1 MMVSVSFCKWFL
13 TLHFLFTALVSAKY
27 HGNPA
32 NKLVNIINQN
42 RTVEKL
48 SQLNDN
54 AGLSCIALQYIE
66 ECQGNCTSN
75 NTVKC
80 KPSENDFTEVF
91 APNCGVELPTFGTIT
106 GRIVG
111 CQSNYVEPLEAFSRI
126 LVRDHETLSVLRDKN
141 HSEVGVGLIGNH
153 HGPYF
158 WCVLFSNDRINT
170 TFVLENGG
178 KGIKQRKGCYSGAN
192 IDCSEGKR
200 TKLSLLVTI
209 FPVIF
214 TIFI

>member
-1 MMVSVSFCKWFL
+1 MVSIISCCKWFL
-13 TLHFLFTALVSAKY
+13 TLHLLFAALVSAKS

-32 NKLVNIINQN
+32 NELVNIMNQN
-42 RTVEKL
+42 RTAAKL

-66 ECQGNCTSN
+66 ACQGNCTSN

-80 KPSENDFTEVF
+80 KPSENDFLEVF

-111 CQSNYVEPLEAFSRI
+111 CQPKYVEPLEAFSRV
-126 LVRDHETLSVLRDKN
+126 LVRDRAALSVLREKN
-141 HSEVGVGLIGNH
+141 HSEVGVGLVGNR

-158 WCVLFSNDRINT
+158 WCVLFSNDRINS

-192 IDCSEGKR
+192 IECSEAKR
-200 TKLSLLVTI
+200 TKLFLLVTI

>member
-1 MMVSVSFCKWFL
+1 MMESISCCKWFL
-13 TLHFLFTALVSAKY
+13 ILHLLFSAVVSAKH

-32 NKLVNIINQN
+32 NELVNIINQN
-42 RTVEKL
+42 RTLAKL
-48 SQLNDN
+48 PQLNDN

-66 ECQGNCTSN
+66 HCQGNCTSN
-75 NTVKC
+75 NTLKC
-80 KPSENDFTEVF
+80 KPSENNFTEIF

-111 CQSNYVEPLEAFSRI
+111 CQSKYVEPLEAFSRV
-126 LVRDHETLSVLRDKN
+126 LVRDHKTLSVLRDKN

-158 WCVLFSNDRINT
+158 WCVLFSNDRINS
-170 TFVLENGG
+170 TFVLDNGG

-192 IDCSEGKR
+192 IDCNEGKR
-200 TKLSLLVTI
+200 TKIFFLVSI
-209 FPVIF
+209 FSVIF